1 MNVLFYLLVLL
12 SNITIN
18 TDFKDFKKI
27 YDKAI
32 DNSVFEVKEKFENI
46 EGSWNYEIKEGKIVS
61 FYYDYSTTQATKE
74 NFDNCLNSVK
84 SIIEKYTK
92 QYGKAKWIVK
102 GNQNY
107 VSLKKQSYWGYD
119 VIKALFENN
128 NEKIEIYFDV
138 IGKEGE
144 TNYIVKVEHLPIVKA
159 ENSVQLP
166 VQNFIFG
173 FYMNKITKDDVLLT
187 KINIKDEKME
197 SYLNKDYKVSNL
209 KSTQIDELKK
219 IIIKKNLF
227 ETVVIDNV
235 CEKSKEVFNIELTL
249 KIDNVEINSTINDCL
264 ENFDKNEYV
273 KNLIK
278 IVNVLE
284 DVK

>member
-1 MNVLFYLLVLL
+1 MNILFCLLVFL
-12 SNITIN
+12 SNVTIN
-18 TDFKDFKKI
+18 TDFKDLKKI
-27 YDKAI
+27 YDKAT

-46 EGSWNYEIKEGKIVS
+46 EGSWNYEIKGGKIIS
-61 FYYDYSTTQATKE
+61 FFYDYSTTQATKE
-74 NFDNCLNSVK
+74 NFDNCLNSTK

-119 VIKALFENN
+119 VLKALFENEK
-128 NEKIEIYFDV
+128 EKIEIYFDV
-138 IGKEGE
+138 AGKEGE
-144 TNYIVKVEHLPIVKA
+144 TNYIVKIEHLPIIKA
-159 ENSVQLP
+159 ENSLKMP
-166 VQNFIFG
+166 NEDFLFG
-173 FYMNKITKDDVLLT
+173 FYMNKVTKNDVFLT
-187 KINIKDEKME
+187 KINIKNEIME

-227 ETVVIDNV
+227 ETIVVDNV
-235 CEKSKEVFNIELTL
+235 CEKSNETFNIELTL
-249 KIDNVEINSTINDCL
+249 KIDNIEINSTINDCL

-273 KNLIK
+273 KNLMK